1 MEGDD
6 GVAVGEDGIGV
17 GESLSFCDERWN
29 VFLRRDVRESGVEG
43 LRVDA
48 VPPSPRAGLA
58 GLAGGGA
65 EAWIVGVW
73 ADGRRTGWGLGGVR
87 GWECGGGGGG
97 GGEGERA
104 GTGFRV
110 LEFVLRFPF
119 PFPFASSNP

>member
-1 MEGDD
+1 MDGDE

-17 GESLSFCDERWN
+17 GESLSLCDERWN
-29 VFLRRDVRESGVEG
+29 VFLRRDVRESGVDG
-43 LRVDA
+43 LRARSSVDA
-48 VPPSPRAGLA
+48 LPP
-58 GLAGGGA
+58 GGA
-65 EAWIVGVW
+65 KSWIVGVR
-73 ADGRRTGWGLGGVR
+73 AEVGRRIGWGLGGVR
-87 GWECGGGGGG
+87 GCEWGGGGGG